1 MTERTWL
8 LREVLRRVIAVA
20 PLPPATWPSVARR
33 VLIVAAFF
41 VIGVSLGELST
52 TISAC
57 FGALQVGLVEAAL
70 PFRRLARLL
79 LALSVVCIVTVTVA
93 MLLAGTWWAVIG
105 IAALAYVFGSTAGIS
120 ANTMTIG
127 ISSLALSVIFAGV
140 PRAAAEVPAVAGWVA
155 LGVATQAVCWLIL
168 WKPERR
174 WFARRA
180 IANKLRADARMLRS
194 ATIDIPSLVRAHAE
208 SDAVAGVLRGAEFPA
223 EQDRRLRS
231 TFSLSIV
238 VTRAVVAWMTIEQ
251 PGEHDRM
258 AVGLRIEREASRLD
272 GWPSGRA
279 KGPLPAPHDSGP
291 TSESLSAS
299 LDRLDR
305 TIGSLDDLSAATDE
319 TPLAGPARIAASAP
333 APGIGFLAA
342 LRPGSATSL
351 HGLRM
356 AIGVGIAEAITLL
369 VPLGHSFW
377 LPLTVVFVLRA
388 DWSFTLARGVNRLV
402 GNFAAVAA
410 LPALLLILGT
420 SQWAMLAILVAL
432 AAVTFRWFLG
442 NYVIASFAL
451 GGTILLLDF
460 ATNPADDV
468 FAARFMST
476 VVGALIA
483 VLVLLAIPGWSRS
496 VAPARVEALI
506 VALARWRADLV
517 RRSNDRDSVEDSAL
531 DADVADCRRAIIDLE
546 PTVTGVLLEPGSR
559 GCPVELAMV
568 FASGARELAA
578 LTATTYAL
586 MTLEGAP
593 ADHSAEKRDSHAA
606 QAHLASIAADL
617 DRSVTAYRDAI
628 ASGRDG
634 DQGPL
639 H

>member
-1 MTERTWL
+1 VTERTWL

-20 PLPPATWPSVARR
+20 PLPPATWPSVVRR
-33 VLIVAAFF
+33 VLVVVAFF
-41 VIGVSLGELST
+41 ALGVTLGELST
-52 TISAC
+52 TIAAC

-127 ISSLALSVIFAGV
+127 ISSLALAVIFAGV

-208 SDAVAGVLRGAEFPA
+208 SDAVAAVLRSAEFPA

-231 TFSLSIV
+231 TFSSSIV
-238 VTRAVVAWMTIEQ
+238 VTRAVIAWMTIEQ

-258 AVGLRIEREASRLD
+258 AVGLRLEREAYRLD
-272 GWPSGRA
+272 GWPSGR
-279 KGPLPAPHDSGP
+279 GTGTLPAPNDSGP
-291 TSESLSAS
+291 TSQSLSSA
-299 LDRLDR
+299 LDHLDR
-305 TIGSLDDLSAATDE
+305 TIDVLDDLSATTDE

-333 APGIGFLAA
+333 VPGIGFLDA

-356 AIGVGIAEAITLL
+356 AIGVGVAEAITLL

-377 LPLTVVFVLRA
+377 LPLTVVFVLRP
-388 DWSFTLARGVNRLV
+388 DWSFTLVRGVNRLL

-420 SQWAMLAILVAL
+420 SQWAMLAILIAL

-483 VLVLLAIPGWSRS
+483 ILVLLAIPGWSRS
-496 VAPARVEALI
+496 VAPTRVEALV
-506 VALARWRADLV
+506 VALTRWRADLV
-517 RRSNDRDSVEDSAL
+517 RRSNDRDSVDDSAL
-531 DADVADCRRAIIDLE
+531 DADVADSRRAIIDLE
-546 PTVTGVLLEPGSR
+546 PTVTGVLLEPGDR
-559 GCPVELAMV
+559 GHPVELAMV

-586 MTLEGAP
+586 ITLEGAS
-593 ADHSAEKRDSHAA
+593 ADHSAEKRDSLAA

-617 DRSVTAYRDAI
+617 DRSVKAYRDAI
-628 ASGRDG
+628 GAASDDERGE
-634 DQGPL
+634 L
-639 H
+639 Y